1 MNLLVLGVFDRV
13 LLERFVRLGL
23 LTNIVSQRRKRRAS
37 ETILWDVVDKERN
50 AVARRGGRRV
60 RRVIRRNRDCQRV
73 AAAALED
80 NRNKVPRRAPT
91 G

>member
-37 ETILWDVVDKERN
+37 ETEIVSEWLQRRLKIIVIRFLEELLQV
-50 AVARRGGRRV
+50 RRG
-60 RRVIRRNRDCQRV
+60 
-73 AAAALED
+73 
-80 NRNKVPRRAPT
+80 
-91 G
+91 